1 MEAVTPAVCE
11 LAVASSPTDWR
22 YVVCPS
28 RCVFFRA
35 SRHVFHLHVP
45 HVHTRQRTR
54 LPRRAHSPDLT
65 LTHTCIPP
73 RRYPRY
79 VAEGAYN
86 VVARYQGPHATLQG
100 LVLRCAKRGAR
111 PHDPPVAHAAA
122 AEFAQV
128 VMTPLLGRRYVL
140 PSGGGVA
147 IRPREGFVN
156 ALDAHVRRVPTS
168 RSNASVA
175 PPQASAA
182 PLGVS

>member
-1 MEAVTPAVCE
+1 M
-11 LAVASSPTDWR
+11 
-22 YVVCPS
+22 
-28 RCVFFRA
+28 
-35 SRHVFHLHVP
+35 
-45 HVHTRQRTR
+45 
-54 LPRRAHSPDLT
+54 
-65 LTHTCIPP
+65 
-73 RRYPRY
+73 
-79 VAEGAYN
+79 AEGAYN